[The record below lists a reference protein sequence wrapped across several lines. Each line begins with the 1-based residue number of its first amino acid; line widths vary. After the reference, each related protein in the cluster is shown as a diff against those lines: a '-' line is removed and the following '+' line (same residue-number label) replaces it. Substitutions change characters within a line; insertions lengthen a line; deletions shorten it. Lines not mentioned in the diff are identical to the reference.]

1 MQPDT
6 RSGPTSDG
14 RAPALR
20 HDVVR
25 VRGEGAPVLVLH
37 GTPGG
42 VDTAD
47 VMARFLPSD
56 GFRVVTV
63 SRPGYLGTP
72 VRRGRSSLDDDAE
85 RAVAL
90 LDRLGIDRT
99 GVLAWSGGGPSAYRL
114 AVRHPDRV
122 SSLVVAAGLSARWTP
137 PRPTPAEWLV
147 TRTRAGAVVSA
158 LAARVAPGAVVRS
171 AVAGV
176 SSLRGAA
183 LDAHVRDV
191 MADRSRR
198 AFVLDLAA
206 TGNSSGAH
214 RDGWRNDVAN
224 LGAIR
229 SLGLGAVRAPT
240 LLVHGDAD
248 TDVLPEHSERAARE
262 VPDAEL
268 LRLPGGTHFA
278 VWDHRDAAAVQ
289 ERVRNHLRR

>member
-6 RSGPTSDG
+6 RPGPTSSG
-14 RAPALR
+14 SVRGLR
-20 HDVVR
+20 RDIVR
-25 VRGEGAPVLVLH
+25 VRGEGQPVLVLH

-72 VRRGRSSLDDDAE
+72 VRHGRSSLDDDAD

-90 LDRLGIDRT
+90 LDRLGIERV

-114 AVRHPDRV
+114 AIQHPERV
-122 SSLVVAAGLSARWTP
+122 SSLVVAAGLSARWAP
-137 PRPTPAEWLV
+137 PRATPAEWFV
-147 TRTRAGAVVSA
+147 TQTRPGAAISA
-158 LAARVAPGAVVRS
+158 LAARVAPAAVVRS

-176 SSLRGAA
+176 SSLRGDA

-191 MADRSRR
+191 MADPVRR
-198 AFVLDLAA
+198 RFVLDLAA
-206 TGNSSGAH
+206 TGNSSGPH
-214 RDGWRNDVAN
+214 RDGWRNDVEN
-224 LGAIR
+224 LGAITTLD
-229 SLGLGAVRAPT
+229 LGSVQTPT

-248 TDVLPEHSERAARE
+248 TDVLPEHSERAERE
-262 VPDAEL
+262 IPGAEL
-268 LRLPGGTHFA
+268 VRLPGGTHFA
-278 VWDHRDAAAVQ
+278 VWDHHDAAAVQ
-289 ERVRNHLRR
+289 ERVRAHLRR

>member
-6 RSGPTSDG
+6 RTGPTPSG
-14 RAPALR
+14 SVRGMR
-20 HDVVR
+20 RDVVR
-25 VRGEGAPVLVLH
+25 ERGAGQPVLVLH

-56 GFRVVTV
+56 GYQVVTV

-72 VRRGRSSLDDDAE
+72 VRHGRSSLDDDAD

-90 LDRLGIDRT
+90 LDRLGIERV

-114 AVRHPDRV
+114 AVQHPERV

-137 PRPTPAEWLV
+137 PRTTPAEWFV
-147 TRTRAGAVVSA
+147 TQTRAGAALSA
-158 LAARVAPGAVVRS
+158 LAARVVPAAVVRS

-176 SSLRGAA
+176 SSLRGDA

-191 MADRSRR
+191 MADPVRR
-198 AFVLDLAA
+198 RFVLDLAA
-206 TGNSSGAH
+206 TGNSSGPH

-224 LGAIR
+224 LGAITTLD
-229 SLGLGAVRAPT
+229 LGSVQAPT

-248 TDVLPEHSERAARE
+248 TDVLPEHSERAERE
-262 VPDAEL
+262 IPGAEL
-268 LRLPGGTHFA
+268 VRLPGGTHFA
-278 VWDHRDAAAVQ
+278 VWDHHDAAAVQ
-289 ERVRNHLRR
+289 ERVRAHLRR

>member
-1 MQPDT
+1 MHADT
-6 RSGPTSDG
+6 RTGPTSDG
-14 RAPALR
+14 QARALR
-20 HDVVR
+20 RDVVR
-25 VRGEGAPVLVLH
+25 VRGEGTPVLVLH

-72 VRRGRSSLDDDAE
+72 VRHGRSSLDDDAD

-90 LDRLGIDRT
+90 LDRLGIDRAA
-99 GVLAWSGGGPSAYRL
+99 VFAWSGGGPSAYRL
-114 AVRHPDRV
+114 AVSHPDRV
-122 SSLVVAAGLSARWTP
+122 SALVVAAGLSARWTP
-137 PRPTPAEWLV
+137 PRTTPAEWFV
-147 TRTRAGAVVSA
+147 TQTRAGALASA
-158 LAARVAPGAVVRS
+158 LAARVVPGLVVRT
-171 AVAGV
+171 AIAGV

-191 MADRSRR
+191 MADPGRR
-198 AFVLDLAA
+198 RFVLDLAA

-224 LGAIR
+224 LGAIT
-229 SLGLGAVRAPT
+229 SLDLGAVRAPT

-248 TDVLPEHSERAARE
+248 TDVLPEHSERALRE

-278 VWDHRDAAAVQ
+278 VWDHHDAAAVQ
-289 ERVRNHLRR
+289 ERVRAYLRG

>member
-1 MQPDT
+1 MHPDT
-6 RSGPTSDG
+6 RTGPTSG
-14 RAPALR
+14 PHARVLR
-20 HDVVR
+20 RDVVR
-25 VRGEGAPVLVLH
+25 VRGAGHPVLVLH

-72 VRRGRSSLDDDAE
+72 VRHGRSSLDDDAD

-99 GVLAWSGGGPSAYRL
+99 GVFAWSGGGPSAYRL

-137 PRPTPAEWLV
+137 PRTTPAEWFV
-147 TRTRAGAVVSA
+147 TQTRAGAAVSA
-158 LAARVAPGAVVRS
+158 LAARLVPRTVVRT

-176 SSLRGAA
+176 SSLRGDA

-191 MADRSRR
+191 MADHRR
-198 AFVLDLAA
+198 RRFVLDLAA

-224 LGAIR
+224 LGAIT
-229 SLGLGAVRAPT
+229 SLDLGAVRAPT

-248 TDVLPEHSERAARE
+248 TDVLPEHSERALRE
-262 VPDAEL
+262 VPAAEL

-278 VWDHRDAAAVQ
+278 VWDHHDARTVQ
-289 ERVRNHLRR
+289 ERVRRHLLR